1 MVLSIC
7 YNYKLLM
14 GAEMKKVIWLIII
27 AAAGYLAYTHFTRT
41 PSPEEKLVRSLE
53 NEFRTATDNYIA
65 SMRQAAEPGLVAIT
79 DPEKA
84 ERQVREVRKKL
95 KELLLTLTEE
105 KAIAR
110 AQELEA
116 KIQNFCQKN
125 EIE

>member
-1 MVLSIC
+1 
-7 YNYKLLM
+7 
-14 GAEMKKVIWLIII
+14 MKKFIFLAVIV
-27 AAAGYLAYTHFTRT
+27 ATGYLAYTNFFQT
-41 PSPEEKLVRSLE
+41 SAEEKLVSNLE
-53 NEFRTATDNYIA
+53 KEFQTATQNYIA
-65 SMRQAAEPGLVAIT
+65 ANRQAAEPGLVAIT

-84 ERQVREVRKKL
+84 ERQVKEVRKKL
-95 KELLLTLTEE
+95 KELLPTLTDD